1 MAKIKNYI
9 TQDDGTTT
17 VVIVGVDIDNKTSL
31 LLDNGLEVECEV
43 KAIDPFLITDK
54 QRRKV
59 FALCNDIEAYTG
71 QPREYMREMFQDY
84 ITFLNGYDKRLSL
97 SNCSRGQARELI
109 EVILDW
115 VFHNNI
121 PLNYKTS
128 DLLKNDKA
136 FLYWSTINRNC
147 VICGKHGELAHH
159 KAIGRGANRR
169 KMDHYGYEVL
179 CLCREHHQSQHDM
192 GVESFDKL
200 YHLENS
206 WIPVDERLNRML
218 KGEKTNEISNDK
230 N

>member
-1 MAKIKNYI
+1 MPKIRNYI

-17 VVIVGVDIDNKTSL
+17 VVIENVEIDNKTSL
-31 LLDNGLEVECEV
+31 LLDNDLEVECEV
-43 KAIDPFLITDK
+43 KLVDPFLITDK

-59 FALCNDIEAYTG
+59 FALCNDIESYTG

-84 ITFLNGYDKRLSL
+84 VTFLYGYDKHISL
-97 SNCSRGQARELI
+97 SNCSREQARQVI

-128 DLLKNDKA
+128 NLLKSDKS
-136 FLYWSTINRNC
+136 FLYWATVNRNC
-147 VICGKHGELAHH
+147 VLCGKRGELAHH

-179 CLCREHHQSQHDM
+179 CLCREHHQSQHDI
-192 GVESFDKL
+192 GVETFDKL
-200 YHLENS
+200 HHLENS
-206 WIPVDERLNRML
+206 WLSVDERLNKML
-218 KGEKTNEISNDK
+218 KGVTL
-230 N
+230 

>member
-9 TQDDGTTT
+9 AQDDGTTT
-17 VVIVGVDIDNKTSL
+17 VVIEGVDIDNKTSL

-97 SNCSRGQARELI
+97 SNCSREQARQLI

-136 FLYWSTINRNC
+136 FLYWSTVNRNC

-159 KAIGRGANRR
+159 KAIGRGADRR
-169 KMDHYGYEVL
+169 KMNHYGYEVL

-192 GVESFDKL
+192 GVETFDKL
-200 YHLENS
+200 HHLENS
-206 WIPVDERLNRML
+206 WLSVDERLNRML
-218 KGEKTNEISNDK
+218 KGVK
-230 N
+230 

>member
-1 MAKIKNYI
+1 MEYIENYKTNVNGKFDVLLKNV
-9 TQDDGTTT
+9 TLSDKET
-17 VVIVGVDIDNKTSL
+17 L
-31 LLDNGLEVECEV
+31 LLDNGIKIEANLD
-43 KAIDPFLITDK
+43 IQDPFKITGK
-54 QRRKV
+54 QRRKI
-59 FALCNDIEAYTG
+59 FALCNDIENATG

-97 SNCSRGQARELI
+97 SNCSREQARQLI

-136 FLYWSTINRNC
+136 FLYWSTVNRNC
-147 VICGKHGELAHH
+147 VICGKRGELAHH

-192 GVESFDKL
+192 GVETFDKL
-200 YHLENS
+200 HHLENS
-206 WIPVDERLNRML
+206 WLSVDERLNKML
-218 KGEKTNEISNDK
+218 KGAKIHEPNVD
-230 N
+230 

>member
-1 MAKIKNYI
+1 MPKIKNYI
-9 TQDDGTTT
+9 IQDDGTTT
-17 VVIVGVDIDNKTSL
+17 VVIEGVDIDNKTSL

-97 SNCSRGQARELI
+97 SNCSREQARQLI

-136 FLYWSTINRNC
+136 FLYWSTVNRNC
-147 VICGKHGELAHH
+147 VICGKRGELAHH

-192 GVESFDKL
+192 GVETFDKL
-200 YHLENS
+200 HHLENS
-206 WIPVDERLNRML
+206 WLSVDERLNKML
-218 KGEKTNEISNDK
+218 KGAKIHEPNVN
-230 N
+230 